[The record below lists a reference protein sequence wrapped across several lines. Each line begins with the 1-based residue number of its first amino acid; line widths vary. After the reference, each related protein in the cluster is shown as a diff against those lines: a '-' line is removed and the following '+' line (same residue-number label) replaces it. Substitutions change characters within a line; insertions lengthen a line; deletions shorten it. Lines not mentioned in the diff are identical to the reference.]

1 MLHCRR
7 QFTYIFIKKVR
18 ALHIYKKT
26 PSKKSYFYDGERTCM
41 IYFYVVDRGEY
52 FN

>member
-7 QFTYIFIKKVR
+7 HFTYIFIKKVR
-18 ALHIYKKT
+18 ARHIYKKI
-26 PSKKSYFYDGERTCM
+26 PSKKSFFYDGERM
-41 IYFYVVDRGEY
+41 IYFYVVDGGEY